1 MCAGEEVVLHRGPL
15 SDISA
20 QIVEVFYPL
29 SVAGTIVIPACS
41 TLYNYAT
48 TLAIMREV
56 RPTLVWAPAHF
67 YENMYHQLR
76 NMHSSMSRIK
86 RIILGRFRYIW
97 WNSAA

>member
-1 MCAGEEVVLHRGPL
+1 MGAGEEVVLHRGPL

-20 QIVEVFYPL
+20 QIVEVMYPL